1 MQSWIIIVCVVA
13 VILIFLERIVSKKR
27 LNKRSDNIKK
37 AVFNLPYETKPDFFT
52 KNEYIFYNELVTVLE
67 GHAIIFAKVSLKDI
81 FSIPKGTT
89 DYKVFWNKI
98 SQKHVD
104 FLLCDINTL
113 NPICGIELD
122 DTSHE
127 IEKVK
132 IRDAFVESVYKKAQL
147 PLIRYKVKKCYTYE
161 EIAEPLS
168 NVISLA

>member
-27 LNKRSDNIKK
+27 INKRSDNIEK
-37 AVFNLPYETKPDFFT
+37 AVFNLPYKTKPNFFT

-67 GHAIIFAKVSLKDI
+67 GHAIIFAKVGLKDI
-81 FSIPKGTT
+81 FFIPKETPE
-89 DYKVFWNKI
+89 YKTFWNKI

-113 NPICGIELD
+113 KPICGIELD
-122 DTSHE
+122 DTSHDME
-127 IEKVK
+127 AVK
-132 IRDAFVESVYKKAQL
+132 MRDAFVESVYRKAEL
-147 PLIRYKVKKCYTYE
+147 PLIRYKTKKCYTHD

-168 NVISLA
+168 SLIPLA